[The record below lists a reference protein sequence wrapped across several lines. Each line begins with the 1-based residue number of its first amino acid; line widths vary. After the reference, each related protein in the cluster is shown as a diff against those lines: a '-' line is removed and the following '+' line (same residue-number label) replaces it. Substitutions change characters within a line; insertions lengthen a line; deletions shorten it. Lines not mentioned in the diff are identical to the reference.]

1 MDLGAS
7 IRKKHVF
14 VTGASS
20 GLGAHF
26 ARLVAGCGAK
36 VSVGAR
42 RRDRLEALVGEL
54 AGAGSGAVAV
64 DLDVAEEGSV
74 ASAFD
79 AAEEALGPVD
89 VVINNAGIADGAAA
103 IDTPP
108 EAFDRVVATNLRGV
122 WLVSTAAAQRW
133 REAKRGGAI
142 VNIASILGFRVSGGT
157 AAYAVSKAGVVQMTQ
172 AHALE
177 WARYGIRVN
186 AIAPGYI
193 ETDINAGY
201 FETEHGQAMIKR
213 IPMRRLGQ
221 PEDLDGA
228 LLLLCSDA
236 SRWMTGAT
244 IPVDGGHL
252 VSTL

>member
-1 MDLGAS
+1 MDLGPS
-7 IRKKHVF
+7 IRNKHVF
-14 VTGASS
+14 VTGASG

-26 ARLVAGCGAK
+26 ARVLARCGAK

-42 RRDRLEALVGEL
+42 RRERLEAL
-54 AGAGSGAVAV
+54 A
-64 DLDVAEEGSV
+64 DEGSV
-74 ASAFD
+74 ASAFG
-79 AAEEALGPVD
+79 AVEEGLGPLD
-89 VVINNAGIADGAAA
+89 VVINNAGIAEGVAA

-108 EAFDRVVATNLRGV
+108 DAFDRVIATNLRGV
-122 WLVSTAAAQRW
+122 WLMSTMAAQRW
-133 REAKRGGAI
+133 RGAERGGAI

-157 AAYAVSKAGVVQMTQ
+157 SAYAVSKAGVVQMTQ

-201 FETEHGQAMIKR
+201 FDTEHGQAMLKR

-221 PEDLDGA
+221 PDDLDGT

-236 SRWMTGAT
+236 SRWMTGAA